1 MKKLRLI
8 LILLFVSISLFSAG
22 QQDSKEQGEKKEH
35 TITVFTSILPQKY
48 FVERIG
54 RDRVE
59 INVLV
64 GPGKNPA
71 TYEPSPSQVIALSQ
85 ADLFFTVG
93 VPFEQAFI
101 GNIESSLPELNIV
114 DTSTGIVKREI
125 VDHDHEDEE
134 DHPES
139 DFKDPHIWMSPRLV
153 KIQAST
159 IYNALVE
166 NDPVGKEL
174 YTIGYNSFIED
185 LNLVHDELKEVLE
198 PFRGN
203 MFFVFHPSFG
213 YFADEYGLRQVAI
226 ETGGR
231 EPGPSMLEK
240 IIMQARE
247 KNVKIIFVQP
257 EFSQKSAQVIANA
270 IDGAVVILD
279 PLNPDY
285 LNNLRR
291 IALEVEKAFK

>member
-1 MKKLRLI
+1 MNKLWFI
-8 LILLFVSISLFSAG
+8 LFLYFISAPLFSGG
-22 QQDSKEQGEKKEH
+22 QHGDNEYPEYGER

-48 FVERIG
+48 FVERIAG
-54 RDRVE
+54 DRVK

-71 TYEPSPSQVIALSQ
+71 TYEPAPSQVVALSQ

-114 DTSTGIVKREI
+114 DTSTGIVKRDI
-125 VDHDHEDEE
+125 VDHDNGKEK
-134 DHPES
+134 DHLES
-139 DFKDPHIWMSPRLV
+139 VLKDPHIWMSPRLV
-153 KIQAST
+153 KIQAAT
-159 IYNALVE
+159 IFNALVK
-166 NDPVGKEL
+166 NDPDGKEL

-185 LNLVHDELKEVLE
+185 LNLVHDELKKVLE
-198 PFRGN
+198 PLKGN

-213 YFADEYGLRQVAI
+213 YFADEYGLQQAAI
-226 ETGGR
+226 ETGGK

-247 KNVKIIFVQP
+247 KNVKVIFVQP
-257 EFSQKSAQVIANA
+257 EFSQKSAQVIAEA

-279 PLNPDY
+279 PLHPDY
-285 LNNLRR
+285 INNLKR
-291 IALEVEKAFK
+291 IAFEIEKVFK

>member
-1 MKKLRLI
+1 MKKLWVLFFFLLI
-8 LILLFVSISLFSAG
+8 CIPLFSVG
-22 QQDSKEQGEKKEH
+22 KQENKEH

-48 FVERIG
+48 FVERIAG
-54 RDRVE
+54 DRVK

-71 TYEPSPSQVIALSQ
+71 TYEPAPSQVVALSQ

-114 DTSTGIVKREI
+114 DTSTGIVKRDI
-125 VDHDHEDEE
+125 VDHDHGEEE
-134 DHPES
+134 DYTES
-139 DFKDPHIWMSPRLV
+139 DLKDPHIWMSPRLV
-153 KIQAST
+153 KIQAAT
-159 IYNALVE
+159 IFNALVE
-166 NDPVGKEL
+166 NDPDGKES

-185 LNLVHDELKEVLE
+185 LNLVHDELKKVLE
-198 PFRGN
+198 PLKGN

-213 YFADEYGLRQVAI
+213 YFADEYGLQQAAI
-226 ETGGR
+226 ETGGK

-247 KNVKIIFVQP
+247 KNVKVIFVQP
-257 EFSQKSAQVIANA
+257 EFSQKSAQVIAKA

-279 PLNPDY
+279 PLHPDY
-285 LNNLRR
+285 INNLKR
-291 IALEVEKAFK
+291 IAFEIEKAFN

>member
-1 MKKLRLI
+1 MKKLLLI
-8 LILLFVSISLFSAG
+8 VIFLLICIPLFSG
-22 QQDSKEQGEKKEH
+22 GKQENKEPPVGKESRV
-35 TITVFTSILPQKY
+35 TVFTSILPQKY

-54 RDRVE
+54 GDRVE

-71 TYEPSPSQVIALSQ
+71 TYEPAPSQVVALSQ

-134 DHPES
+134 DHLES
-139 DFKDPHIWMSPRLV
+139 DLKDPHIWMSPRLV
-153 KIQAST
+153 KIQAAT

-185 LNLVHDELKEVLE
+185 LNLVHDELKKVLE

-213 YFADEYGLRQVAI
+213 YFADEYGLQQVAI
-226 ETGGR
+226 ETGG
-231 EPGPSMLEK
+231 
-240 IIMQARE
+240 
-247 KNVKIIFVQP
+247 
-257 EFSQKSAQVIANA
+257 
-270 IDGAVVILD
+270 
-279 PLNPDY
+279 
-285 LNNLRR
+285 
-291 IALEVEKAFK
+291 